1 MHLVCNMP
9 MYLHK
14 VCLKRGNWNC
24 QWKRSTCAS
33 YLLTWSRGL
42 EQRYACGLHGGLHGV
57 GATNAAFP
65 VIGQRRALES
75 GLLGRRLS
83 RSKARLAQY
92 KPVLSVKS
100 LAQLPKSDESGWYQS

>member
-1 MHLVCNMP
+1 MHLLCNMP
-9 MYLHK
+9 MYPHK
-14 VCLKRGNWNC
+14 VYLKRGNWNC

-42 EQRYACGLHGGLHGV
+42 EQRYACGLHGV

-65 VIGQRRALES
+65 VIGQRRTLES
-75 GLLGRRLS
+75 GLLGRRLGWS
-83 RSKARLAQY
+83 EARLAQY

-100 LAQLPKSDESGWYQS
+100 LAQLPKSDESGWRQS